1 MENQTQHPAYSAGR
15 PPFLTVLCI
24 LTFVWAGA
32 SILIS
37 LFQIPNLYI
46 PTVDNPQ
53 LQVSMEQIRATNPDV
68 ADKMISVFEEADKH
82 KIPNWIF
89 SFVGNCF
96 SLMGAM
102 MMWHLQK
109 RGFFI
114 YIAAE
119 LIPTILSLA
128 FSGLSGIIDALG
140 ALGPFVHAAIIIA
153 IVIVFLFDIAF
164 IVMYGLHLKY
174 MT

>member
-1 MENQTQHPAYSAGR
+1 MDNQPER

-46 PTVDNPQ
+46 PTADNPQ
-53 LQVSMEQIRATNPDV
+53 IQVSMEQLKETNPDV
-68 ADKMISVFEEADKH
+68 AERMMTVFAEADKN
-82 KIPNWIF
+82 KVPNWIF

-96 SLMGAM
+96 SLMGAL
-102 MMWHLQK
+102 MMWHMQK

-114 YIAAE
+114 YAAAE
-119 LIPTILSLA
+119 LIPTIFSLT
-128 FSGLSGIIDALG
+128 FSGLSGILDALG
-140 ALGPFVHAAIIIA
+140 TLGPFVHAAIIIA
-153 IVIVFLFDIAF
+153 IVCVFLFDIAF
-164 IVMYGLHLKY
+164 IVLYGLHLKY
-174 MT
+174 MS